1 MTFCKKYCIQCLLL
15 IFFKDMI
22 MKNFTYY
29 EAEKF
34 LKEVAQGQDL
44 DIDNFNLSEFS
55 NAKEVS
61 KLLDVSE
68 STANNWLAG
77 RTDVSKLGEQAIG
90 YQLMINM
97 VEAYKNT
104 PKSNILVQNQEE
116 YSIYSE
122 SENGTHELLATT
134 QNPKLA
140 RTIKEIKKVYRALV
154 LCEKFMTEELETR
167 EDHFSAEE
175 LQPYNIEL
183 TNLRDVIAY
192 IAQGKSI
199 SQKREEILN
208 KCLNIDIPPIDLQ
221 SNTTKDNKN
230 KEILELKKEASD
242 ALEKN
247 KRIYYDTFP
256 IGTIFKHK
264 TNKYIH
270 YVKKISENEYRPE
283 REEANGIIITNY
295 PNNAWKTYS
304 GPSSAFQNT
313 WGAISVP
320 RDTQYSI
327 DDGKSW
333 IDTRKAEM
341 TESQYSDFVYNKIL
355 KELGV

>member
-1 MTFCKKYCIQCLLL
+1 
-15 IFFKDMI
+15 

-44 DIDNFNLSEFS
+44 DIDNFDLSEFS

-77 RTDVSKLGEQAIG
+77 RTDISKLGEQAIG

-104 PKSNILVQNQEE
+104 PKSNILVKNDDGYVIYREKSDGE
-116 YSIYSE
+116 YEFFAKTNDI
-122 SENGTHELLATT
+122 
-134 QNPKLA
+134 KLA
-140 RTIKEIKKVYRALV
+140 RTIKEINKVYKLLV
-154 LCEKFMTEELETR
+154 LCERFVSEELKIR
-167 EDHFSAEE
+167 EDYFSAEE

-199 SQKREEILN
+199 SQKREEMLN
-208 KCLNIDIPPIDLQ
+208 EDLPPIDLQ

-230 KEILELKKEASD
+230 EDILELKKEASD
-242 ALEKN
+242 DLVNDKKKLPDICIPKGALLRYKPN
-247 KRIYYDTFP
+247 TTRNPY
-256 IGTIFKHK
+256 
-264 TNKYIH
+264 TNYKGIVL
-270 YVKKISENEYRPE
+270 YVKKIENGKYLTYKAEK
-283 REEANGIIITNY
+283 NGIEWTDY
-295 PNNAWKTYS
+295 KDYFGENNLGKEYKS
-304 GPSSAFQNT
+304 LRSAFE
-313 WGAISVP
+313 AILYTKSKSLNE
-320 RDTQYSI
+320 TEETEYSTN
-327 DDGKSW
+327 DGKTW
-333 IDTRKAEM
+333 RPTNELKM
-341 TESQYSDFVYNKIL
+341 TDEEVNDVIANKL
-355 KELGV
+355 AKELGI